1 VLVCIAVACGTGGPE
16 APIFPSGS
24 SRAVLQLDVRDS
36 GRTIGVES
44 GALFLITL
52 PAQQP
57 DWHLAKA
64 PDSAVASLVS
74 TARNGG
80 TEVWTFRADG
90 PGTTDLELSSGAPEP
105 FSLIVSVT

>member
-1 VLVCIAVACGTGGPE
+1 MLACLAAACSAGGPQ

-24 SRAVLQLDVRDS
+24 SRAVLQLDAGDS

-52 PAQQP
+52 PVQQP
-57 DWHLAKA
+57 DWRVTKT
-64 PDSAVASLVS
+64 PDSSVASLVS
-74 TARNGG
+74 TAPSGRN
-80 TEVWTFRADG
+80 EVWTFRAAG